1 AARAAAS
8 AVPVEAEASSVP
20 AEAAASSA
28 VSEGEAVVAEGWPA
42 PRSGPA
48 TAGERPG
55 SVSIDTA
62 APVASTF
69 DTSLDMYSV
78 PSVIHRTHTNGAE
91 EGRTR
96 PSCNADANGG
106 LPVRK
111 STQDSHIW
119 EEGFSHNHDMCDGV
133 RAYSRSRRA
142 MVCAASAAYSSGAG

>member
-1 AARAAAS
+1 
-8 AVPVEAEASSVP
+8 VPVEAEASSVP

-28 VSEGEAVVAEGWPA
+28 VSEGEAVVAEDWPA
-42 PRSGPA
+42 PRPGPA

-78 PSVIHRTHTNGAE
+78 PSVIHRTHINGAE
-91 EGRTR
+91 EGQTR
-96 PSCNADANGG
+96 PSCNADANVG
-106 LPVRK
+106 LPARK

-119 EEGFSHNHDMCDGV
+119 EEGFSHNHDICDEV
-133 RAYSRSRRA
+133 KSYSRSRRA
-142 MVCAASAAYSSGAG
+142 MVCAARAA